1 MKFKFL
7 KFQLILCNMFMFLG
21 LAGYAQQTKKV
32 YESEPGVTIDDA
44 VFQHIDKE
52 AHKLMEERHPER
64 FSTLATQLVNSHV
77 ELNLLESFQKEI
89 GGSELYKV
97 NASGVLVVAT
107 IYKCDD
113 CPNTHLRAASG
124 FVIAE
129 EGIAVTSYH
138 IFKGDATDE
147 NSDLAVVVMDF
158 DGHVYPVKE
167 VLAASF
173 NDDVAIFRFDAMDR
187 KTNVLPLGQDIVPGQ
202 DVSIISHPHSMFYS
216 FTTGF
221 ATRSYLRNDTKKTS
235 VTADFSQGSSG
246 APVFDA
252 KGNVVGIVSAT
263 LALYNSDQ
271 NVQMV
276 SREVIPVSRLKALIN

>member
-1 MKFKFL
+1 MKFKFI
-7 KFQLILCNMFMFLG
+7 KFKIILSTMLVFLG
-21 LAGYAQQTKKV
+21 LAGYSQQLKKV
-32 YESEPGVTIDDA
+32 YESEPGVIIDDA
-44 VFQHIDKE
+44 VFQHIDQE
-52 AHKLMEERHPER
+52 AHKLMEHRHPER
-64 FSTLATQLVNSHV
+64 FATLAKQLVNDHV
-77 ELNLLESFQKEI
+77 DLKLLESFQNKVEASEI
-89 GGSELYKV
+89 FNT

-107 IYKCDD
+107 IYKCED

-167 VLAASF
+167 ILAASA
-173 NDDVAIFRFDAMDR
+173 NDDVAIFRFDAMGK
-187 KTNVLPLGQDIVPGQ
+187 KTNVLSLGQDIVPGQ

-216 FTTGF
+216 FTSGV
-221 ATRSYLRNDTKKTS
+221 ATRSYLRNDAKKTS

-246 APVFDA
+246 APVFDT
-252 KGNVVGIVSAT
+252 KGNVVGVVSAT
-263 LALYNSDQ
+263 LALYNSDR

-276 SREVIPVSRLKALIN
+276 SREIIPVSRLKALIN

>member
-1 MKFKFL
+1 MKFKFT
-7 KFQLILCNMFMFLG
+7 KFKFLLSAMLLLLG
-21 LAGYAQQTKKV
+21 LAGYSQQIKKI

-44 VFQHIDKE
+44 VFRHIDQE
-52 AHKLMEERHPER
+52 AHKLMEHKHPER
-64 FSTLATQLVNSHV
+64 FATLATQLANDHV
-77 ELNLLESFQKEI
+77 DLKLLESFQNKVEASEI
-89 GGSELYKV
+89 FKT

-147 NSDLAVVVMDF
+147 NSDLAVVVMDYE
-158 DGHVYPVKE
+158 GRVYPVKE

-173 NDDVAIFRFDAMDR
+173 NDDVAIFRFDVMGG
-187 KTNVLPLGQDIVPGQ
+187 TTSSLPLGQDAIPGQ
-202 DVSIISHPHSMFYS
+202 NVSIISHPHSMFYS
-216 FTTGF
+216 FTSGV
-221 ATRSYLRNDTKKTS
+221 AIRSYLRNEAKKTS

-246 APVFDA
+246 APVFDD
-252 KGNVVGIVSAT
+252 KGNVVGVVSAT
-263 LALYNSDQ
+263 RALYNTDQ

-276 SREVIPVSRLKALIN
+276 SREVIPVSRLKTLIN